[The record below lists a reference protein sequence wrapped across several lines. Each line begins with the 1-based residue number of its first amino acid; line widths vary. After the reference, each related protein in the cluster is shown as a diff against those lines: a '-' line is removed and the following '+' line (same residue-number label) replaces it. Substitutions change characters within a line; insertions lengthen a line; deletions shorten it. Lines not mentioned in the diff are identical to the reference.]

1 MYCCTGSTRCSSWWG
16 GLFGESYRI
25 VSLESDSSENEVE
38 GTGVRMGLSNDFP
51 HHVWCMNN
59 GDSEEHLSGQCEN
72 GHLML
77 YGVRGEG
84 EDCTEVRCMGCGAQH
99 MMSFGAFG
107 GNKAAGEASGDG
119 KASRGHGTSSVLS
132 TITGVQEI

>member
-1 MYCCTGSTRCSSWWG
+1 
-16 GLFGESYRI
+16 
-25 VSLESDSSENEVE
+25 
-38 GTGVRMGLSNDFP
+38 MGLSYDFP

-84 EDCTEVRCMGCGAQH
+84 EDGAEVRCMGCGSQH
-99 MMSFGAFG
+99 KMSFGAFG
-107 GNKAAGEASGDG
+107 GKKAAGEASGDG
-119 KASRGHGTSSVLS
+119 KASRGTIGVVFSS
-132 TITGVQEI
+132 TGVEEIGHLLVRVEEEMKVVPTERWIFGSGGG